1 MLANESV
8 SLQCPSYVHSV
19 SHREN
24 GGVGCPEV
32 SFLNISN
39 LYRLGNHGLHDIKNK
54 VPEVFARPKQ
64 RA

>member
-1 MLANESV
+1 MPKLCQQCV
-8 SLQCPSYVHSV
+8 SS
-19 SHREN
+19 EN
-24 GGVGCPEV
+24 GSVGCPGV

-39 LYRLGNHGLHDIKNK
+39 LYRLGNHGPHDIKNK